1 MLNSQSSIQ
10 GLFLAN
16 FFLGNK
22 SKEQVHFNISLLV
35 YVRNKTISGRGKVF
49 IPAASEQDIISNL
62 YGEFHYQR
70 AAEKCY
76 IALDLL
82 GHQPCLGIPPTCKT
96 THNTK
101 LNILLDDNWQVGE
114 AGLSYIDPITKGWQT
129 IDQLPVRQVD
139 HSNIADLSQL
149 AIQVKNAHK
158 H

>member
-1 MLNSQSSIQ
+1 MLNSQSGIQ

-16 FFLGNK
+16 FFLGIK
-22 SKEQVHFNISLLV
+22 SKAQVHFNISLLV

-49 IPAASEQDIISNL
+49 IPTASEQDIISNL

-70 AAEKCY
+70 AADKCY
-76 IALDLL
+76 IVLDLL
-82 GHQPCLGIPPTCKT
+82 GHQPCLGIPPTCKA

-114 AGLSYIDPITKGWQT
+114 AGLSYLDPIKKSWHT